1 MNNEQLKLENS
12 ERKLTEEGNLLSLSF
27 DLFVAVG
34 TKTDKGKRLNKE
46 FSLSACL
53 SIVE

>member
-12 ERKLTEEGNLLSLSF
+12 ERKLTEEGNFKALSF